1 MNRIIVN
8 IILLMACVVQI
19 DATENIAL
27 KGLNC
32 SNSSSELSLK
42 YVLPVRVVHT
52 YGEVVDKFGSTG
64 IIVDIRCMCHLLD
77 WGEKFGNIVGF
88 RKGNSWRIKI
98 ICGCQGYLQ
107 TCKDS
112 YPFWR
117 ISCRSYDTS
126 RD

>member
-52 YGEVVDKFGSTG
+52 YGEVVGSEHLLTNSARQVSLSTSDVCAISSTG
-64 IIVDIRCMCHLLD
+64 GKSSGILLD
-77 WGEKFGNIVGF
+77 FGKEIHGGLKLYAAV
-88 RKGNSWRIKI
+88 RA
-98 ICGCQGYLQ
+98 
-107 TCKDS
+107 
-112 YPFWR
+112 
-117 ISCRSYDTS
+117 
-126 RD
+126 